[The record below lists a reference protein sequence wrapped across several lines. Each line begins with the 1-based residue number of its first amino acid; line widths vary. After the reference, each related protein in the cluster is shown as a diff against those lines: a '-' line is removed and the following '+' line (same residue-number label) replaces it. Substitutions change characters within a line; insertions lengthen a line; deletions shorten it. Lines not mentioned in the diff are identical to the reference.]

1 MEDAK
6 AANAIIRDGFAL
18 LTEEADIKRFEPIK
32 EIFTTAS
39 GMIQGEQRGYK
50 EAMIKGWM
58 VSQANNMVFLLWRR
72 GIITPEIEA
81 AYRAL
86 PSTEEAV
93 KAYDEFEDATKAE
106 AEKLE
111 EARKE
116 FAEKQHDVDIF
127 KAVLNGMSKAQA
139 EAQYEKYKAQVAK
152 AMRG

>member
-18 LTEEADIKRFEPIK
+18 LTNEKDIERFKPIK

-39 GMIQGEQRGYK
+39 GMLQGEQGEYK
-50 EAMIKGWM
+50 EAMLKGWM

-72 GIITPEIEA
+72 GIITPEIEE
-81 AYRAL
+81 AYRKL

-93 KAYDEFEDATKAE
+93 EAYDAFEDEVKAE

-111 EARKE
+111 EERKA
-116 FAEKQHDVDIF
+116 FAEKQHDIDIF
-127 KAVLNGMSKAQA
+127 KAILNGMSKQQA

>member
-18 LTEEADIKRFEPIK
+18 LTVEADIKRFEPIK

-39 GMIQGEQRGYK
+39 GMLTGDDKDYK
-50 EAMIKGWM
+50 TAALKAWM
-58 VSQANNMVFLLWRR
+58 VSQANNMAFLLWRR
-72 GIITPEIEA
+72 GIMTPEIEA

-93 KAYDEFEDATKAE
+93 KDYDAFEDEMKAE
-106 AEKLE
+106 ADKLE
-111 EARKE
+111 ESRKE
-116 FAEKQHDVDIF
+116 FAEKQHGIDIF
-127 KAVLNGMSKAQA
+127 KAVLNGMSKQQA
-139 EAQYEKYKAQVAK
+139 EAEYEKYKAQIAK